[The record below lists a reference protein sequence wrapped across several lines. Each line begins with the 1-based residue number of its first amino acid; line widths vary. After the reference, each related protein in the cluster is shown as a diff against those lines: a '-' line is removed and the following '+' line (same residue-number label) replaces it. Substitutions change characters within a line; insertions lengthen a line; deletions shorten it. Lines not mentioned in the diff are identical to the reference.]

1 MAMFPDSGVPP
12 ADAKN
17 SLPDVRTL
25 NCDEL
30 WYSTSRCQPRFDPAA
45 ANAMLAEQMNLIMQA
60 EMTYNCLSLNHVES
74 AVRYINQRGLTHAG
88 VMYGGP
94 YDFAMALDPPLSRYN
109 DWLTL
114 LVYPT
119 ADNIGYVRLNV
130 QGHGSV
136 PVWRNDGAEML
147 SKDLKAY
154 KPTLIAYLGGAFYHI
169 GFVASQV
176 PIVKLGGL
184 DCWIRTDGND
194 TTGDGTAN
202 TPDKAFKTIAGCWS
216 AVGSRYAASPSFS
229 INMRLGIPGTYDGT
243 WIGPFGGQASLTGDP
258 SNRTAYRLRSVYAL
272 NADYANLVVDGMS
285 MVISGITF
293 QQDTPA
299 PWQNLVIRSIN
310 GSHVRFHKC
319 QWDLVTSNIKG
330 ILIHGGADGTYANT
344 NDDLV
349 FNGNGLTCASLMFM
363 VANSNYQ
370 GTLLDTR
377 GTIITR
383 DIVFDGPALHARDL
397 SQINWGAHTTCTNIN
412 TWGKQYQCSTNS
424 ILNVGGQPMPGNT
437 AGVADTGGQVTGAL

>member
-60 EMTYNCLSLNHVES
+60 EMTYNCTSLNHIES
-74 AVRYINQRGLTHAG
+74 AVRYIAQRGLTHAG

-94 YDFAMALDPPLSRYN
+94 YDFVMALDPPLSRYN
-109 DWLTL
+109 DWLVL

-136 PVWRNDGAEML
+136 PVWRNDGTEML

-169 GFVASQV
+169 GLCASQV

-184 DCWIRTDGND
+184 DAWIRTDGND

-202 TPDKAFKTIAGCWS
+202 TPDKAFKTIPGCWN
-216 AVGSRYAASPSFS
+216 AIGSRYAASPSFS

-243 WIGPFGGQASLTGDP
+243 WIGPFGGSVSLTGDIN
-258 SNRTAYRLRSVYAL
+258 NRSAYKLRSVYAL
-272 NADYANLVVDGMS
+272 NQDYANLVVDS
-285 MVISGITF
+285 MNMTISGICF
-293 QQDTPA
+293 QQDTPP
-299 PWQNLVIRSIN
+299 PWQQLVIRCIN
-310 GSHVRFHKC
+310 GASVMFHKC
-319 QWDLVTSNIKG
+319 QWDVNVTNDKG
-330 ILIHGGADGTYANT
+330 ILIHGGPDGAYSNMG
-344 NDDLV
+344 DDLI
-349 FNGNGLTCASLMFM
+349 FNGLGQTIRALMYM
-363 VANSNYQ
+363 VSKSSYQ
-370 GTLLDTR
+370 GTMLNTG
-377 GTIITR
+377 GTIINR
-383 DIVFDGPALHARDL
+383 DMVYSDAALVCGDL
-397 SQINWGAHTTCTNIN
+397 AQINWGGFTTCSNIN
-412 TWGKQYQCSTNS
+412 THGKQYNVYNNS
-424 ILNVGGQPMPGNT
+424 ILNIGGQPLPGT
-437 AGVADTGGQVTGAL
+437 VAGTSSSGGQVG